1 MSKKRVAF
9 VKKLLFT
16 LQNYVIFFLLAAFVT
31 TCCMVL
37 FLNVLT
43 DSLAIEFTNEN
54 IESAA
59 KLTFLNV
66 LLLSLIFTAIDAL
79 RRKFTVENNIRRL
92 ARAAD
97 RVINGDFSV
106 RIPHAIRFGS
116 DSSFN
121 DVVDCFNKIV
131 EELSGVETLRAD
143 FVSNVSHELKTP
155 LTVIKNYARMLES
168 DSLDDA
174 TRKEYAQAI
183 SNATHR
189 LSEMITNILKL
200 NRLENQSIY
209 PAGEVYDLGE
219 QLCEALLEYESV
231 WKKRNIDIEADIAEN
246 VNICAD
252 RELLYIVWSN
262 LLSNAFKFTDDGGS
276 VSLSMQADDDCI
288 CVSVRDTGCGISRE
302 VGEHIFEKFYQG
314 DTSRATQG
322 NGLGLALVKRIVDI
336 LQGEISVD
344 SSVGIGTAFT
354 VKIRR
359 NYHGSKEDI

>member
-1 MSKKRVAF
+1 MIKKRDTLA
-9 VKKLLFT
+9 KKLLFV
-16 LQNYVIFFLLAAFVT
+16 LQNYAIFFLLAAFVT

-37 FLNVLT
+37 FLTILADTLNIELT
-43 DSLAIEFTNEN
+43 SDSL
-54 IESAA
+54 SKAA

-66 LLLSLIFTAIDAL
+66 LALSLIFTVIDAL
-79 RRKFTVENNIRRL
+79 RRKLTVENNIRRL

-106 RIPHAIRFGS
+106 RIPHTTRFAS

-121 DVVDCFNKIV
+121 EVVDCFNKMV
-131 EELSGVETLRAD
+131 EELSSVETLRAD

-155 LTVIKNYARMLES
+155 LSVIRNYARMLES

-174 TRKEYAQAI
+174 SRKEYARAI

-209 PAGEVYDLGE
+209 PAGEVYDLSE

-231 WKKRNIDIEADIAEN
+231 WEARNINIETDIAES

-252 RELLYIVWSN
+252 RELLSIVWSN

-276 VSLSMQADDDCI
+276 VSLTMQADQDCI

-314 DTSRATQG
+314 DTSRAMQG

-344 SSVGIGTAFT
+344 STVGMGTTFT

-359 NYHGSKEDI
+359 HYNGFKEDI